1 MTDPW
6 RHDVDIGAW
15 LGGRD
20 ITTGA
25 AVVRLGLAALAGG
38 AVGLERE
45 MRRQSAGLR
54 THIIICLGAALLT
67 LLSIWMAQSLGN
79 GLSDPTRI
87 AAQIVSGIGFLGA
100 GAIMKI
106 GNNTKGLTTAASI
119 WGVAALGMAIG
130 AGMWLP
136 ALAALALILVA
147 LTLLEPVERRFF
159 PAERIKLIEIWYD
172 ESSAD
177 RRKIDEVLKKHRISL
192 QSIDAVQSVIKKQTR
207 INLLARVPVNV
218 DIEKLFKA
226 LKSTGK
232 VLKIQ
237 MKENY

>member
-1 MTDPW
+1 MPISE
-6 RHDVDIGAW
+6 VEV
-15 LGGRD
+15 LL
-20 ITTGA
+20 
-25 AVVRLGLAALAGG
+25 RLLLAAGLG
-38 AVGLERE
+38 ALIGLERE
-45 MRRQSAGLR
+45 AHGQAAGLR
-54 THIIICLGAALLT
+54 THMILAVGAALAMT
-67 LLSIWMAQSLGN
+67 LSINLASLSG
-79 GLSDPTRI
+79 SDPARI
-87 AAQIVSGIGFLGA
+87 AAQVVSGIGFLGA

-136 ALAALALILVA
+136 ALAALGFILVA

-159 PAERIKLIEIWYD
+159 PAERIKLLEIWYD

-177 RRKIDEVLKKHRISL
+177 RGKIDEVLKKHRISL
-192 QSIDAVQSVIKKQTR
+192 QSIDAFQSVIKKQTR
-207 INLLARVPVNV
+207 INILASVPVNV

-226 LKSTGK
+226 LRSTGK

>member
-1 MTDPW
+1 MQSLSSLLSQPE
-6 RHDVDIGAW
+6 
-15 LGGRD
+15 LG
-20 ITTGA
+20 TGA
-25 AVVRLGLAALAGG
+25 AILRLCLAALVGG
-38 AVGLERE
+38 LVGLERE
-45 MRRQSAGLR
+45 IRRQSAGLR
-54 THIIICLGAALLT
+54 THILICLGAALLT
-67 LLSIWMAQSLGN
+67 LLSIWMAQTLGH

-130 AGMWLP
+130 AGMWIP
-136 ALAALALILVA
+136 ALAAMVLILVA
-147 LTLLEPVERRFF
+147 LTLLEPVERHFF
-159 PAERIKLIEIWYD
+159 PAERIKLLQIWYD

-177 RRKIDEVLKKHRISL
+177 RKKIDEVLKKHRISM
-192 QSIDAVQSVIKKQTR
+192 QSIDAFQSVTKRQTR
-207 INLLARVPVNV
+207 INVLARVPVNV
-218 DIEKLFKA
+218 DIERLFKA
-226 LKSTGK
+226 LRSTGK

>member
-1 MTDPW
+1 MSSLYDLLSGPE
-6 RHDVDIGAW
+6 VG
-15 LGGRD
+15 
-20 ITTGA
+20 TGA
-25 AVVRLGLAALAGG
+25 AVLRLGLAAVVGG
-38 AVGLERE
+38 LVGLERE

-54 THIIICLGAALLT
+54 THILICLGAALLT
-67 LLSIWMAQSLGN
+67 LLSIWMAQTLGN

-130 AGMWLP
+130 AGMWVP
-136 ALAALALILVA
+136 ALVALVLILVA
-147 LTLLEPVERRFF
+147 LTLLEPVERHFF

-177 RRKIDEVLKKHRISL
+177 RRKIDEVLKKFRISL

-207 INLLARVPVNV
+207 INILGRVPVNV

-226 LKSTGK
+226 LRSTGK

>member
-1 MTDPW
+1 M
-6 RHDVDIGAW
+6 DIGAW
-15 LGGRD
+15 LAGRD

-25 AVVRLGLAALAGG
+25 AIVRLGLAALAGG

-54 THIIICLGAALLT
+54 THIIICLGSTLLT
-67 LLSIWMAQSLGN
+67 LLSIWMAQTLGK

-130 AGMWLP
+130 SLVGVAIAAFIVKSLPLGALRWLVVVVVTYAAVAMLRSAAIERANG
-136 ALAALALILVA
+136 ALPS
-147 LTLLEPVERRFF
+147 T
-159 PAERIKLIEIWYD
+159 
-172 ESSAD
+172 SS
-177 RRKIDEVLKKHRISL
+177 
-192 QSIDAVQSVIKKQTR
+192 
-207 INLLARVPVNV
+207 P
-218 DIEKLFKA
+218 
-226 LKSTGK
+226 
-232 VLKIQ
+232 
-237 MKENY
+237 